1 MRSVIFLVVIAAS
14 QIPARAQSE
23 SNSGTTQWHRN
34 ATEIRLGP
42 SENSQVR
49 VAFEQ
54 RLHVMP
60 AFSVDV
66 SMLLFPT
73 SFQIGASL
81 WPADFIGVQAAI
93 GTGGFTLARMDAPNI
108 EPDYTYLAS
117 LALRL
122 PLKTTATMKYYLTLV
137 GGPVWGVDA
146 NHPYGQCFACDP
158 QPVRYRAETFAAG
171 RLELGL
177 ALAY

>member
-1 MRSVIFLVVIAAS
+1 MEFFMRTAVLLVVIVATQMS
-14 QIPARAQSE
+14 VRAQTDS
-23 SNSGTTQWHRN
+23 SSQTAQLRRN

-54 RLHVMP
+54 RIHVMP
-60 AFSVDV
+60 AFSVDL

-93 GTGGFTLARMDAPNI
+93 GTGGFTVHILDASNI
-108 EPDYTYLAS
+108 EPDYTYSA
-117 LALRL
+117 
-122 PLKTTATMKYYLTLV
+122 
-137 GGPVWGVDA
+137 
-146 NHPYGQCFACDP
+146 
-158 QPVRYRAETFAAG
+158 
-171 RLELGL
+171 
-177 ALAY
+177 